1 MLALA
6 AKQHASEHNG
16 DNITKYGAW
25 YGNNGAPWCAQF
37 VSWVFWHSGNKLPA
51 IDSAK
56 GFQSV
61 PDAIRYARAAWRAPH
76 DAQAR

>member
-56 GFQSV
+56 GFQSG